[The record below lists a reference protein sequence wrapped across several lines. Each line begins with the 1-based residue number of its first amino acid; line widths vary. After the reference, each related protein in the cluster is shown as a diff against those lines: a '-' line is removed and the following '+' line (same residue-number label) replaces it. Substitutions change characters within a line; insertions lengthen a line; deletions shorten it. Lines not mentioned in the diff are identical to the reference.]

1 MFLKL
6 VEWYAKRQAKQL
18 AKQYNNDPKMQK
30 DVEDANKA
38 WAEFEKNSKNL
49 SKSIQ
54 AYIADHPTDENKDKN
69 LPKQKDD
76 YTRKS

>member
-6 VEWYAKRQAKQL
+6 VEWYAKRQAKKL
-18 AKQYNNDPKMQK
+18 ANQYNNDPKMQK

-54 AYIADHPTDENKDKN
+54 AYIANHPTDENKDIN
-69 LPKQKDD
+69 LPKQKNHR
-76 YTRKS
+76 TEEK